1 MLELS
6 NEPLLFPNLVNSFDR
21 NPTHAARAALYTRF
35 TPDEWQKSCVSAYAD
50 ADINRNH
57 AERLRND
64 AVRLMRQTDEK
75 TCHGQRDAGRRI
87 GERLHDLAFWRNEL
101 NTELEKLL
109 AEFSL
114 LADSRRK
121 AQRALEDLDP
131 PLHVAQEC
139 LYHRESR
146 QGIDKVHDLV
156 EKSLLTEVDRLKT
169 SKEQMRACLEQV
181 SLDLMLKKSVIKLL
195 FRSIANWQ
203 TYGQCNTLCRRTS
216 FIRSPLWASIMS
228 ATR

>member
-1 MLELS
+1 MRNFNIELH

-35 TPDEWQKSCVSAYAD
+35 TPAEWQTSCVSAYAD

-75 TCHGQRDAGRRI
+75 TCQGQRDAGRRI

-109 AEFSL
+109 AEFAL
-114 LADSRRK
+114 LGDSRRK

-156 EKSLLTEVDRLKT
+156 EKSLLTEVDRLKA
-169 SKEQMRACLEQV
+169 SKEKLRACLEQV
-181 SLDLMLKKSVIKLL
+181 SVWIKFL
-195 FRSIANWQ
+195 
-203 TYGQCNTLCRRTS
+203 GELCIS
-216 FIRSPLWASIMS
+216 FFLVG
-228 ATR
+228 